1 MQTNQVIVTEKAGCC
16 LKACFG
22 VLPDAPRWN
31 QAIPTPL
38 MIQNGLTKSALQ
50 KELALINAKSR
61 SVGFEYYK
69 HLIKY
74 AAQIVVP
81 IVIMLLG
88 VIMKF
93 GAGDIH
99 PHVSA
104 WFVCGFCILMFGFA
118 WLFMVLNALYF
129 FDGDCRDFDYYWK
142 DIEEYI
148 ESRFYRRYNGISVE
162 ISWDNDIYGGSH
174 VTYRNIVV
182 KCIVAP
188 KIDIRTTAKAPT
200 PIEESAD
207 PEIHDEE
214 GYETNI

>member
-74 AAQIVVP
+74 VYAPMVVP
-81 IVIMLLG
+81 IAIMIVGGLICFNVNELNSG
-88 VIMKF
+88 
-93 GAGDIH
+93 
-99 PHVSA
+99 
-104 WFVCGFCILMFGFA
+104 WFVCGFCLLMFGFVGS
-118 WLFMVLNALYF
+118 FMGLNFVYF
-129 FDGDCRDFDYYWK
+129 WDNDDKDCLDFDWK

-148 ESRFYRRYNGISVE
+148 KSRFIKYNDISVE
-162 ISWDNDIYGGSH
+162 ISLDDDIYRGSL

-182 KCIVAP
+182 KCIVPP
-188 KIDIRTTAKAPT
+188 KTDITTTAKAPT
-200 PIEESAD
+200 PIDDCVD
-207 PEIHDEE
+207 PEIQDEE
-214 GYETNI
+214 G